1 MLDEAIELLTKQ
13 MIENDFKDKSS
24 ESHKIVKLTK
34 TQLYQFCIRL
44 VKIIREVETQYR

>member
-1 MLDEAIELLTKQ
+1 MLNDTIEILTKQ

-24 ESHKIVKLTK
+24 KTHKIVKLTK

-44 VKIIREVETQYR
+44 VKIIREVEKQYK